1 MLLRQSELLKLN
13 GFWHFKTKPIRLKCP
28 MCLLD
33 ANNPRRIPVCKNVKS
48 LVRHISDEHKGEY
61 WTEECKLILKKLA
74 VALDSG
80 LIVN

>member
-1 MLLRQSELLKLN
+1 
-13 GFWHFKTKPIRLKCP
+13 

-33 ANNPRRIPVCKNVKS
+33 SNNSRRVPVCKNVKS
-48 LVRHISDEHKGEY
+48 LVRHISDEHKGEF